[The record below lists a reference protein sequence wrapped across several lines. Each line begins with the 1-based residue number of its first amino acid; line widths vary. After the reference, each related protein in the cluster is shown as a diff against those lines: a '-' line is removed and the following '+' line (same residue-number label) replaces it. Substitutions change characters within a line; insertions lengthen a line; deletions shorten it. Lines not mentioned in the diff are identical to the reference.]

1 MAEVLAWLASNPGLP
16 AVELACRSIDVIESA
31 LHVFSPEEVC
41 FSFNGGKDSTVVFHL
56 LRAACLRRARA
67 DAATDADGD
76 AAAAEGAEEA
86 ARALL
91 GRVRMVYFEVEGNFP
106 EVEAFM
112 EDTCHEYKLELLR
125 LPPFK
130 QGLERLIEEFG
141 LRAVLIGTRATDP
154 DGRETVARPAAQP
167 LPAPLPPQR
176 VAARAPRA
184 PACQARLGQRPPTR
198 AHALCVFAGG
208 LEHFSPTTP
217 GWPPMMRV
225 SPALRWDYA
234 AVWTFL
240 RGCNLPFCSLYA
252 DGFTS
257 LGVRATSRPN
267 PALARG
273 GAGAGFRPAWE
284 LSDGEQERA
293 GRAPRA
299 RPPPSGGGPSA
310 GPASAAAACS

>member
-67 DAATDADGD
+67 DAATDADAD

-106 EVEAFM
+106 EVEGFM

-154 DGRETVARPAAQP
+154 DGR
-167 LPAPLPPQR
+167 
-176 VAARAPRA
+176 
-184 PACQARLGQRPPTR
+184 
-198 AHALCVFAGG
+198 G